1 MTVMQF
7 TRQPRRAACVAAA
20 FVAAVAV
27 GYGVGVASAADPRLD
42 EADAAL
48 QKTQAL
54 LEASQAGVVSAQAQ
68 HRFDKAV
75 GAQSRTS
82 RTLERRSPRQR
93 WPSDKSLTARPL
105 LRREA
110 R

>member
-1 MTVMQF
+1 MTAIQF

-75 GAQSRTS
+75 GRAIADVEDARAQI
-82 RTLERRSPRQR
+82 
-93 WPSDKSLTARPL
+93 A
-105 LRREA
+105 EA
-110 R
+110 KVAVDNP